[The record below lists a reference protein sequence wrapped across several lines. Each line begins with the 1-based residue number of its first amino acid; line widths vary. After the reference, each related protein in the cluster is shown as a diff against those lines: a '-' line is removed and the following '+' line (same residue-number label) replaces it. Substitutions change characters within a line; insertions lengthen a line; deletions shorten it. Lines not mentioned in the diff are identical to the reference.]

1 MESKII
7 VCKLIDM
14 EEKEVSIPIITKKEH
29 GTSGTVEI
37 RKQYHSWKY
46 HRNKKKLEFSNLKGT
61 FYLGKIQTVSSDTF
75 CKSCSF
81 TNSWKIL
88 SM

>member
-14 EEKEVSIPIITKKEH
+14 EEKEVSIPIITKEEH

-37 RKQYHSWKY
+37 RKQYHS
-46 HRNKKKLEFSNLKGT
+46 
-61 FYLGKIQTVSSDTF
+61 
-75 CKSCSF
+75 
-81 TNSWKIL
+81 
-88 SM
+88 